1 MKFRTE
7 VNLPV
12 SGVSL
17 EIEDHV
23 FSMGSCFATELSD
36 LLKTG
41 QIQTLNNPFGTVFNP
56 FSINHAIKKL
66 HHAELYT
73 EEDLVQFNDEVIS
86 LDHHSSFN
94 SRFLHQTLEKINTE
108 IETGNRFLQETNWVI
123 ITYGTSF
130 VYEFLPKKKL

>member
-36 LLKTG
+36 LLQTG

-66 HHAELYT
+66 HDAELYT

-86 LDHHSSFN
+86 L
-94 SRFLHQTLEKINTE
+94 
-108 IETGNRFLQETNWVI
+108 
-123 ITYGTSF
+123 
-130 VYEFLPKKKL
+130 

>member
-12 SGVSL
+12 SDVSL

-36 LLKTG
+36 LLQTG

-66 HHAELYT
+66 HNAEFYT
-73 EEDLVQFNDEVIS
+73 EEDLVQFNEAHGFQVTTWIGAWLVNQQGLLLRGGNQG
-86 LDHHSSFN
+86 LDYFYPA
-94 SRFLHQTLEKINTE
+94 K
-108 IETGNRFLQETNWVI
+108 LQQQQALQV
-123 ITYGTSF
+123 
-130 VYEFLPKKKL
+130 